1 MIKEEIS
8 KFMALVPLMLP
19 KLIRSNGP
27 DETDITDDS
36 GILFFSLEERLPISI
51 VMDEID
57 DGMEGSI
64 TVVSLRVP
72 KHQTPCLNST

>member
-8 KFMALVPLMLP
+8 KFMALVPLMLR

-36 GILFFSLEERLPISI
+36 GILFRW
-51 VMDEID
+51 
-57 DGMEGSI
+57 DGTEAA
-64 TVVSLRVP
+64 VSRH
-72 KHQTPCLNST
+72 KQG

>member
-51 VMDEID
+51 VMD
-57 DGMEGSI
+57 
-64 TVVSLRVP
+64 
-72 KHQTPCLNST
+72 